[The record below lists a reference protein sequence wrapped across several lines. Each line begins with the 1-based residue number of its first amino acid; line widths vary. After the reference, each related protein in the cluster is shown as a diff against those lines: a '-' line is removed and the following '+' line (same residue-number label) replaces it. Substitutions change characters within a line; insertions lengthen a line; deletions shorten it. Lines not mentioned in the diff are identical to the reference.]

1 MDIGLTPDHTH
12 ANIVVI
18 ASAVAV
24 LIAIAVVVAVIG
36 LFQSRGR
43 PMEELAAAE
52 RACAARAYVSER
64 EHCMREWIA
73 ASHGNRVAR
82 E

>member
-1 MDIGLTPDHTH
+1 MGINLTPDHPH
-12 ANIVVI
+12 AGIVVI
-18 ASAVAV
+18 ASALAC
-24 LIAIAVVVAVIG
+24 LITIAVVVGVIG

-52 RACAARAYVSER
+52 RACAAREYVSER

-73 ASHGNRVAR
+73 ASHGDRVAR
-82 E
+82 D